1 MPTMD
6 EQPVNSQA
14 PAATTQGDIPDRIC
28 TWCKV
33 PMRKRL
39 VGGGR
44 FIHYTC
50 PKCIFQHTTK
60 AAKPATE

>member
-1 MPTMD
+1 MPIMD
-6 EQPVNSQA
+6 DQSTNRQA
-14 PAATTQGDIPDRIC
+14 PAATTQADIPDRLC
-28 TWCKV
+28 NWCKV

-39 VGGGR
+39 VGGGQ

-60 AAKPATE
+60 AAKPPTE